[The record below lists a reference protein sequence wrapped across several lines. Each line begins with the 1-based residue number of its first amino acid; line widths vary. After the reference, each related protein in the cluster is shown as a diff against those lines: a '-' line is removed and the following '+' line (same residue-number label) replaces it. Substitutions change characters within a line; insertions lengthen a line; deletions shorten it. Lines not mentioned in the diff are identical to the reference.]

1 MEQTKQCPKCSSDEK
16 IKRGIVRKQQRYQCK
31 SCGYLYTVMKLG
43 KSFEKSY
50 VIRSLQLYLEGL
62 GFRSI
67 ERIMGISHVTVMN
80 WVKKYGK
87 ELSFL
92 KKQDSVSKEVEV
104 DELHSYVGDKKTKY
118 GSGLLLEGIVKK
130 CWVVRSA
137 AGEPIREDRS

>member
-1 MEQTKQCPKCSSDEK
+1 MEAINQCPKCSSKEW
-16 IKRGIVRKQQRYQCK
+16 IKRGKVRGHQRYQCK
-31 SCGYLYTVMKLG
+31 ECRYLYTVLKLG
-43 KSFEKSY
+43 KSFERSY

-67 ERIMGISHVTVMN
+67 ERIMGISHVTVIN

-92 KKQDSVSKEVEV
+92 RKQDSVSKEVEV

-118 GSGLLLEGIVKK
+118 GSGLLLEGQTKK
-130 CWVVRSA
+130 CWVVRSEA
-137 AGEPIREDRS
+137 EAPIREAHS